1 MLCVAVAEPLAAEL
15 FGLARLHSM
24 NTLYDSTTP
33 IDLAPFNSW
42 FAAFILSVVAVML
55 IGQQGALPRQEA
67 AKIEEQALRR
77 LASKIG
83 WKAGVLAWPICT
95 IVMMLRGDPFLVS
108 GAVSVLA
115 APVVGL
121 LAWALV
127 GSFGALK
134 LPH

>member
-1 MLCVAVAEPLAAEL
+1 
-15 FGLARLHSM
+15 
-24 NTLYDSTTP
+24 
-33 IDLAPFNSW
+33 
-42 FAAFILSVVAVML
+42 
-55 IGQQGALPRQEA
+55 
-67 AKIEEQALRR
+67 
-77 LASKIG
+77 
-83 WKAGVLAWPICT
+83 
-95 IVMMLRGDPFLVS
+95 MMLRGDPFLVS